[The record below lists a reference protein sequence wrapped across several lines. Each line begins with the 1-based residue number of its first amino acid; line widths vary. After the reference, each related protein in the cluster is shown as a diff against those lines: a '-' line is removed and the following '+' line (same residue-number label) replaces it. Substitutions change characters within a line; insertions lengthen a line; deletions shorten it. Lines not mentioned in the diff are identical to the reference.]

1 VHVWPRNSLFQNYF
15 GFLKSDLDLTFL
27 FSQNDFFLEQAK
39 KVRAYLM
46 FFPLVKEANY
56 YSLEQLS
63 HLIKFINFYELKR
76 DPILF
81 DYTEE
86 FKPQSKTK
94 SEAVV
99 YLMRTFMSNQ
109 RGFTKASNRDLLK
122 WKYHLELTEHNTLSA
137 MLPSKSLKMILEQF
151 FQSNTYYQA
160 FDTFLQG
167 KEQNIPDH
175 ISFDQNQGKKE
186 LFVLLPYMFSYK
198 EVVYSWSFS
207 PSEIDFILAQIS
219 WETWA
224 MFTQIDMFLVKSQS
238 QEHLNNINKFL
249 NSLLY
254 KELSPFQR
262 QLTIDLI
269 VSIDEWLRL

>member
-27 FSQNDFFLEQAK
+27 FTQNDFFLEQALK
-39 KVRAYLM
+39 ARNFLK

-56 YSLEQLS
+56 YSQKYLS
-63 HLIKFINFYELKR
+63 QLIKLINFYELKR
-76 DPILF
+76 DPLLF
-81 DYTEE
+81 SLVEE
-86 FKPQSKTK
+86 LKPIEKNK
-94 SEAVV
+94 SESVV

-109 RGFTKASNRDLLK
+109 RGFTKASDRDLLK
-122 WKYHLELTEHNTLSA
+122 WNYHLELTNHPTLPS
-137 MLPSKSLKMILEQF
+137 MLPIKSFEIILGKY
-151 FQSNTYYQA
+151 FQSNAYYQS
-160 FDTFLQG
+160 FSDFLKS

-175 ISFDQNQGKKE
+175 ICFDLNQSQRE

-224 MFTQIDMFLVKSQS
+224 MFTQIDMLLVKSQS
-238 QEHLNNINKFL
+238 QEHLSNIKRFL
-249 NSLLY
+249 HSLLN
-254 KELSPFQR
+254 KELSPIQR
-262 QLTIDLI
+262 QLTFDLI